1 MEGHRLRP
9 KYMVTRMD
17 DSGIMSG
24 PSMPSTDPEDIN
36 SPFVLMPRKDPAAFE
51 AMRAYMSLC
60 EPQLANE
67 IRAWL
72 RKIAA
77 AEPVYGTQGKRN
89 RAFIRSRMLQEV
101 E

>member
-9 KYMVTRMD
+9 KYGVMRTDANGVAR
-17 DSGIMSG
+17 G
-24 PSMPSTDPEDIN
+24 PLMKSTDPDDID
-36 SPFVLMPRKDPAAFE
+36 SPFVLMPRKDPAAFA
-51 AMRAYMSLC
+51 AMGTYMELC

-67 IRAWL
+67 IRVWL

-77 AEPVYGTQGKRN
+77 AEPAFGTQGKRN
-89 RAFIRSRMLQEV
+89 FSAIRTKRLLEV